1 MTLNN
6 IFLGVFNMGKA
17 KGISLEQKF
26 TEMEAAELIERVDA
40 DQYEWPATGGI
51 LIGILEGIEEVQ
63 SSEGEGTYK
72 RYTMSTDNGRKNFSI
87 GIKYDKLITDDD
99 LGKLFKIEF
108 LGKSRGKGT
117 KSVNNFKIQSGT
129 LR

>member
-1 MTLNN
+1 MTPIN
-6 IFLGVFNMGKA
+6 IILGVIEMGKA

-40 DQYEWPATGGI
+40 DQFEWPPTGGT

-63 SSEGEGTYK
+63 SSEGDGTYK
-72 RYTMSTDNGRKNFSI
+72 RFTMSTDNGRKNFSI
-87 GIKYDKLITDDD
+87 GIKYDKLISEED

-108 LGKSRGKGT
+108 LGKTRGKGT
-117 KSVNNFKIQSGT
+117 KSVNNFKIQCGT